1 MNARPDSTSDHSP
14 KDHAH
19 VDSSVDTVG
28 SVGIV
33 TPQNFHFAEPLT
45 LECNRTLPSFDLMVE
60 TYGTLNSDKS
70 NAILICHALSG
81 SHHAAG
87 LHSADDKKAGWWDN
101 MIGPN
106 KAIDTNR
113 FYVVCLNNIG
123 SCFGSTGPTTINPD
137 SVNAKQA
144 DNTSEAEVYGPDFP
158 LVTIKDWVKTQAM
171 LSDRL
176 GIDVWHAIVGGSM
189 GGMQALQWSVDY
201 PNRLKR
207 CVVIASTP
215 KLSAQNIAFNE
226 VARQSILSDP
236 DFKDGRYLQA
246 GTYPRR
252 GLILARMV
260 GHITYLTDDAMKA
273 KFGRDLKS
281 GKFMY
286 GYDVEFQVESYLRYQ
301 GERFSENFDA
311 NTYLLMTKALDYFDP
326 TRGYLS
332 GQSST
337 QSTAPS
343 VDSTNPSESG
353 SLLDDSIA
361 ASVETTKNATKQ
373 AAQHA
378 LEATLATDNLATDN
392 LATGDETDSE
402 TQTDTENDRQQEL
415 AALKA
420 AFAHTQCQYL
430 VVSFTTDWRFA
441 PERSQEIVD
450 ALMATGKPVNYINV
464 DAPHGHDSFLFDIPR
479 YMGAVRGFLT
489 APFITDSHAKN
500 RQTKNS
506 RQQTGVRS

>member
-1 MNARPDSTSDHSP
+1 MG
-14 KDHAH
+14 
-19 VDSSVDTVG
+19 V
-28 SVGIV
+28 V
-33 TPQNFHFAEPLT
+33 TPQKFHFAEPLT

-81 SHHAAG
+81 NHHAAG
-87 LHSADDKKAGWWDN
+87 FHSVDDKKAGWWDN

-113 FYVVCLNNIG
+113 FYVVCVNNIG

-137 SVNAKQA
+137 SISSDDSIDSSDSSANNSNEPQ
-144 DNTSEAEVYGPDFP
+144 VYGPDFP
-158 LVTIKDWVKTQAM
+158 LITIKDWVKTQAM

-201 PNRLKR
+201 PDRLKR

-236 DFKDGRYLQA
+236 DFKDGRYIQA

-326 TRGYLS
+326 TRDY
-332 GQSST
+332 SSAVAKDNT
-337 QSTAPS
+337 
-343 VDSTNPSESG
+343 ESAVP
-353 SLLDDSIA
+353 LENSIA
-361 ASVETTKNATKQ
+361 ASVESSKANAQ
-373 AAQHA
+373 NE
-378 LEATLATDNLATDN
+378 LEDAVATIEDI
-392 LATGDETDSE
+392 ES
-402 TQTDTENDRQQEL
+402 DRQQEL
-415 AALKA
+415 SALKA

-450 ALMATGKPVNYINV
+450 ALMATGKPVSYINI

-489 APFITDSHAKN
+489 APFITP
-500 RQTKNS
+500 S
-506 RQQTGVRS
+506 RPATGERS

>member
-1 MNARPDSTSDHSP
+1 MSARSDSTSEHSTN
-14 KDHAH
+14 H
-19 VDSSVDTVG
+19 SSNTAGAAGLAG

-33 TPQNFHFAEPLT
+33 TPQTFHFAEPLT
-45 LECNRTLPSFDLMVE
+45 LECNRTLPAFDLIIE

-87 LHSADDKKAGWWDN
+87 FHSDDDKKAGWWDN

-106 KAIDTNR
+106 KAIDTNQ

-137 SVNAKQA
+137 SIS
-144 DNTSEAEVYGPDFP
+144 DGGEPRVYGPDFP

-176 GIDVWHAIVGGSM
+176 GIEVWHAVVGGSM
-189 GGMQALQWSVDY
+189 GGMQAMQWSVDY
-201 PNRLKR
+201 PERLKR

-326 TRGYLS
+326 TRDYPS
-332 GQSST
+332 TSS
-337 QSTAPS
+337 SALGAEEPL
-343 VDSTNPSESG
+343 ES
-353 SLLDDSIA
+353 SIG
-361 ASVETTKNATKQ
+361 ASVKADTNKDE
-373 AAQHA
+373 
-378 LEATLATDNLATDN
+378 LEKTLA
-392 LATGDETDSE
+392 DSADIE
-402 TQTDTENDRQQEL
+402 DIDTTNEQEL
-415 AALKA
+415 SALKA

-430 VVSFTTDWRFA
+430 IVSFTTDWRFA

-450 ALMATGKPVNYINV
+450 ALMATGKPVSYINV

-479 YMGAVRGFLT
+479 YMGAVKGFLT
-489 APFITDSHAKN
+489 APFISDAALTKSQSKKSPMKN
-500 RQTKNS
+500 TQSKNS
-506 RQQTGVRS
+506 RQSSQPSTGARS

>member
-1 MNARPDSTSDHSP
+1 MSARADIDNNTPSNKPNESFDWN
-14 KDHAH
+14 
-19 VDSSVDTVG
+19 G

-33 TPQNFHFAEPLT
+33 TPETMLFSEPLT
-45 LECNRTLPSFDLMVE
+45 LECNRTLPSFELVYE
-60 TYGTLNSDKS
+60 TYGTLNKDKS

-87 LHSADDKKAGWWDN
+87 WYSEDDKKSGWWDN

-106 KAIDTNR
+106 KAIDTNQ
-113 FYVVCLNNIG
+113 FYVVCVNNIG
-123 SCFGSTGPTTINPD
+123 SCFGSTGPTTLNPD
-137 SVNAKQA
+137 SPENEQQ
-144 DNTSEAEVYGPDFP
+144 VYGPDFP

-171 LSDRL
+171 FSDRL
-176 GIDVWHAIVGGSM
+176 GIETWHAIVGGSM
-189 GGMQALQWSVDY
+189 GGMQALQWSIDY
-201 PNRLKR
+201 PDRLKR
-207 CVVIASTP
+207 CVVIACTP
-215 KLSAQNIAFNE
+215 KLSAQNIGFNE

-236 DFKDGRYLQA
+236 DFMDGRYLQA

-326 TRGYLS
+326 TRGYVE
-332 GQSST
+332 QT
-337 QSTAPS
+337 QSAEVTVAE
-343 VDSTNPSESG
+343 TNPNLARTDGNIEEAVAEETSRLSE
-353 SLLDDSIA
+353 
-361 ASVETTKNATKQ
+361 
-373 AAQHA
+373 
-378 LEATLATDNLATDN
+378 LEA
-392 LATGDETDSE
+392 
-402 TQTDTENDRQQEL
+402 
-415 AALKA
+415 LKT
-420 AFAHTQCQYL
+420 AFAHAKCQYL
-430 VVSFTTDWRFA
+430 IVSFTTDWRFA

-450 ALMATGKPVNYINV
+450 ALMATGKPVSYTNI

-479 YMGAVRGFLT
+479 YMGAIKGFLT
-489 APFITDSHAKN
+489 APFINDHNKSQLAN
-500 RQTKNS
+500 NGNNS
-506 RQQTGVRS
+506 TGARS

>member
-1 MNARPDSTSDHSP
+1 MSARSDSTSEHSP
-14 KDHAH
+14 NHAANATDA
-19 VDSSVDTVG
+19 VGSVG

-33 TPQNFHFAEPLT
+33 TPQTFHFAEPLT
-45 LECNRTLPSFDLMVE
+45 LECNRTLPSFDLIFE

-87 LHSADDKKAGWWDN
+87 FHSDDDKKAGWWDN

-106 KAIDTNR
+106 KAIDTNQ
-113 FYVVCLNNIG
+113 FFVVCVNNIG

-137 SVNAKQA
+137 TVNSSQDSLDQSSSNK
-144 DNTSEAEVYGPDFP
+144 DITNKNNENSEPQVYGPDFP
-158 LVTIKDWVKTQAM
+158 LVTIKDWVKTQAI

-176 GIDVWHAIVGGSM
+176 GIEVWHAIVGGSM

-201 PNRLKR
+201 PERLKR

-326 TRGYLS
+326 TRDYPSAAG
-332 GQSST
+332 SSIQT
-337 QSTAPS
+337 SAELET
-343 VDSTNPSESG
+343 
-353 SLLDDSIA
+353 SLA
-361 ASVETTKNATKQ
+361 ASVKA
-373 AAQHA
+373 
-378 LEATLATDNLATDN
+378 
-392 LATGDETDSE
+392 DS
-402 TQTDTENDRQQEL
+402 TENEL
-415 AALKA
+415 EETLNSSADIATADNADNVNVANAKELSALKA

-450 ALMATGKPVNYINV
+450 ALMATGKPVSYINV

-479 YMGAVRGFLT
+479 YMGAVKGFLT
-489 APFITDSHAKN
+489 APFIANSMTAK
-500 RQTKNS
+500 
-506 RQQTGVRS
+506 GARS

>member
-1 MNARPDSTSDHSP
+1 MNARSDNTSDQSH
-14 KDHAH
+14 KEIL
-19 VDSSVDTVG
+19 DSDRLANKAG
-28 SVGIV
+28 SVGVV

-45 LECNRTLPSFDLMVE
+45 LECNRTLPSFDLIIE

-81 SHHAAG
+81 NHHAAG
-87 LHSADDKKAGWWDN
+87 LHSTDDKKAGWWDN

-106 KAIDTNR
+106 KAIDTNQ
-113 FYVVCLNNIG
+113 FFVVCVNNIG
-123 SCFGSTGPTTINPD
+123 SCFGSTGPTTVNPD
-137 SVNAKQA
+137 TIDNADGSEPQA
-144 DNTSEAEVYGPDFP
+144 YGPDFP

-176 GIDVWHAIVGGSM
+176 GIDVWHAVVGGSM
-189 GGMQALQWSVDY
+189 GGMQAMQWSVDY
-201 PNRLKR
+201 PDRLKR
-207 CVVIASTP
+207 CVIIASTP

-236 DFKDGRYLQA
+236 DFQDGRYLQT

-301 GERFSENFDA
+301 GERFSQNFDA

-326 TRGYLS
+326 TRDYVS
-332 GQSST
+332 N
-337 QSTAPS
+337 TA
-343 VDSTNPSESG
+343 
-353 SLLDDSIA
+353 
-361 ASVETTKNATKQ
+361 
-373 AAQHA
+373 H
-378 LEATLATDNLATDN
+378 
-392 LATGDETDSE
+392 TDS
-402 TQTDTENDRQQEL
+402 DTLNGDGADRDDKQLEL
-415 AALKA
+415 SALKS
-420 AFAHTQCQYL
+420 AFSHTKCQYL

-441 PERSQEIVD
+441 PERSQEIVN
-450 ALMATGKPVNYINV
+450 ALMATKKPVSYINI

-479 YMGAVRGFLT
+479 YMGAVKGFLT
-489 APFITDSHAKN
+489 APFMTSHLTAV
-500 RQTKNS
+500 
-506 RQQTGVRS
+506 GERS

>member
-1 MNARPDSTSDHSP
+1 MSARSDSTSDHSTIEP
-14 KDHAH
+14 TDLAN
-19 VDSSVDTVG
+19 

-33 TPQNFHFAEPLT
+33 TPQTFHFAQPLT
-45 LECNRTLPSFDLMVE
+45 LECNRVLPSFDLVFE
-60 TYGTLNSDKS
+60 TYGTLNQDKS

-87 LHSADDKKAGWWDN
+87 IHQADDKKSGWWDN

-106 KAIDTNR
+106 KAIDTAK
-113 FYVVCLNNIG
+113 FFVVCVNNIG

-137 SVNAKQA
+137 SVNAQG
-144 DNTSEAEVYGPDFP
+144 EPQVYGPDFP
-158 LVTIKDWVKTQAM
+158 LITIKDWVKTQAL
-171 LSDRL
+171 LSDYL
-176 GIDVWHAIVGGSM
+176 GISVWHAIVGGSM

-201 PNRLKR
+201 PERLQR
-207 CVVIASTP
+207 CVVIACTP

-236 DFKDGRYLQA
+236 DFNDGRYIQA

-326 TRGYLS
+326 TRDTID
-332 GQSST
+332 SSERRCT
-337 QSTAPS
+337 TVNDTGSSEVRDLKTAFS
-343 VDSTNPSESG
+343 HS
-353 SLLDDSIA
+353 
-361 ASVETTKNATKQ
+361 
-373 AAQHA
+373 
-378 LEATLATDNLATDN
+378 
-392 LATGDETDSE
+392 
-402 TQTDTENDRQQEL
+402 
-415 AALKA
+415 
-420 AFAHTQCQYL
+420 QCQYL

-450 ALMATGKPVNYINV
+450 ALMATGKPVSYVNI

-479 YMGAVRGFLT
+479 YMSAVKGFLT
-489 APFITDSHAKN
+489 APFATNN
-500 RQTKNS
+500 RQS
-506 RQQTGVRS
+506 IGESL

>member
-1 MNARPDSTSDHSP
+1 MDS
-14 KDHAH
+14 AA
-19 VDSSVDTVG
+19 G
-28 SVGIV
+28 SVGVV

-60 TYGTLNSDKS
+60 TYGTLNRDKS

-81 SHHAAG
+81 NHHAAG
-87 LHSADDKKAGWWDN
+87 FHSADDKKAGWWDN

-106 KAIDTNR
+106 KAIDTNQ
-113 FYVVCLNNIG
+113 FYVVCVNNIG

-137 SVNAKQA
+137 SVGSDSVSSDSLDANSSDEPQ
-144 DNTSEAEVYGPDFP
+144 VYGPDFP
-158 LVTIKDWVKTQAM
+158 LITIKDWVKTQAM

-201 PNRLKR
+201 PERLKR

-236 DFKDGRYLQA
+236 DFKDGRYIQE

-326 TRGYLS
+326 TRDYP
-332 GQSST
+332 ST
-337 QSTAPS
+337 VVKDT
-343 VDSTNPSESG
+343 TESAVQIE
-353 SLLDDSIA
+353 DSIA
-361 ASVETTKNATKQ
+361 ASVKSSKANAQSELEDAVTTI
-373 AAQHA
+373 
-378 LEATLATDNLATDN
+378 EDI
-392 LATGDETDSE
+392 ES
-402 TQTDTENDRQQEL
+402 DRQQEL
-415 AALKA
+415 SALKA

-430 VVSFTTDWRFA
+430 VVSFTTDWRFS

-450 ALMATGKPVNYINV
+450 ALMATGKPVSYINI

-479 YMGAVRGFLT
+479 YMGAVKGFLT
-489 APFITDSHAKN
+489 APFITP
-500 RQTKNS
+500 S
-506 RQQTGVRS
+506 RPATGERS

>member
-1 MNARPDSTSDHSP
+1 M
-14 KDHAH
+14 
-19 VDSSVDTVG
+19 G

-33 TPQNFHFAEPLT
+33 TPQIFHFAEPLT
-45 LECNRTLPSFDLMVE
+45 LECNRTLLSFDLIVE

-70 NAILICHALSG
+70 NAVLICHALSG

-87 LHSADDKKAGWWDN
+87 FHSNDDKKAGWWDN

-106 KAIDTNR
+106 KAIDTNQ
-113 FYVVCLNNIG
+113 FYVVCVNNIG
-123 SCFGSTGPTTINPD
+123 SCFGSTGPTTTNPD
-137 SVNAKQA
+137 SVHSDDPTNEH
-144 DNTSEAEVYGPDFP
+144 SEPQVYGPDFP

-176 GIDVWHAIVGGSM
+176 GIDVWHAVVGGSM

-201 PNRLKR
+201 PDRLKR

-326 TRGYLS
+326 TRGYLTHDCPS
-332 GQSST
+332 
-337 QSTAPS
+337 APS
-343 VDSTNPSESG
+343 TETTEPVTE
-353 SLLDDSIA
+353 LEDSIG
-361 ASVETTKNATKQ
+361 ASVEASKTATQ
-373 AAQHA
+373 IE
-378 LEATLATDNLATDN
+378 LEDDLAVISNN
-392 LATGDETDSE
+392 EH
-402 TQTDTENDRQQEL
+402 NRQQEL
-415 AALKA
+415 TALKA

-479 YMGAVRGFLT
+479 YMGAVKGFLT
-489 APFITDSHAKN
+489 APFIADRQPKNN
-500 RQTKNS
+500 RQ
-506 RQQTGVRS
+506 QPTGARS

>member
-1 MNARPDSTSDHSP
+1 MNARPNNTSDQSPTDTLHSASLVNP
-14 KDHAH
+14 M
-19 VDSSVDTVG
+19 DSVG
-28 SVGIV
+28 SVGII
-33 TPQNFHFAEPLT
+33 TPQIFHFAEPLT
-45 LECNRTLPSFDLMVE
+45 LECNRTLPSFDLIIE

-70 NAILICHALSG
+70 NAVLICHALSG

-87 LHSADDKKAGWWDN
+87 FHSDDDKKAGWWDN

-113 FYVVCLNNIG
+113 FYVVCVNNIG

-137 SVNAKQA
+137 SIDSDQNNVNKNSLDKDSLNENNPA
-144 DNTSEAEVYGPDFP
+144 SELQVYGPDFP

-326 TRGYLS
+326 TRDYPSAMATDSTKSAAQLKDS
-332 GQSST
+332 ITTSVESSKQST
-337 QSTAPS
+337 QP
-343 VDSTNPSESG
+343 
-353 SLLDDSIA
+353 
-361 ASVETTKNATKQ
+361 
-373 AAQHA
+373 A
-378 LEATLATDNLATDN
+378 LEDTVATI
-392 LATGDETDSE
+392 DESE
-402 TQTDTENDRQQEL
+402 QNRQQEL
-415 AALKA
+415 SALKA

-450 ALMATGKPVNYINV
+450 ALMATGKPVSYINV

-489 APFITDSHAKN
+489 APFITDSKSKQPAQSTN
-500 RQTKNS
+500 QS
-506 RQQTGVRS
+506 SQQKSGARS

>member
-1 MNARPDSTSDHSP
+1 MNARPDNTSDHSTN
-14 KDHAH
+14 DATNSSDA
-19 VDSSVDTVG
+19 VD

-33 TPQNFHFAEPLT
+33 TPQILHFAEPLT
-45 LECNRTLPSFDLMVE
+45 LECNRTLPSFDLIFE

-87 LHSADDKKAGWWDN
+87 FHSADEKKAGWWDN

-106 KAIDTNR
+106 KAIDTNQ
-113 FYVVCLNNIG
+113 FYVVCVNNIG

-137 SVNAKQA
+137 SL
-144 DNTSEAEVYGPDFP
+144 DSDSRTSEHSEPQVYGPDFP

-201 PNRLKR
+201 PDRLKR

-326 TRGYLS
+326 TRDYPP
-332 GQSST
+332 
-337 QSTAPS
+337 A
-343 VDSTNPSESG
+343 SETEVIEPAVQLES
-353 SLLDDSIA
+353 SIA
-361 ASVETTKNATKQ
+361 ASVDAAKNATQ
-373 AAQHA
+373 EE
-378 LEATLATDNLATDN
+378 LEDNVASMSDN
-392 LATGDETDSE
+392 EH
-402 TQTDTENDRQQEL
+402 NRQQEL
-415 AALKA
+415 TALKG

-479 YMGAVRGFLT
+479 YMGAVKGFLT
-489 APFITDSHAKN
+489 APFITDN
-500 RQTKNS
+500 LPNNS
-506 RQQTGVRS
+506 RQETGERS

>member
-1 MNARPDSTSDHSP
+1 MNARSDNTSDQSP
-14 KDHAH
+14 NSQTH
-19 VDSSVDTVG
+19 VNSSANIVAG
-28 SVGIV
+28 SVGVV
-33 TPQNFHFAEPLT
+33 TPQKFHFAEPLT

-81 SHHAAG
+81 NHHAAG
-87 LHSADDKKAGWWDN
+87 FHSVDDKKAGWWDN

-113 FYVVCLNNIG
+113 FYVVCVNNIG

-137 SVNAKQA
+137 SVDANNSDDPQ
-144 DNTSEAEVYGPDFP
+144 VYGPDFP
-158 LVTIKDWVKTQAM
+158 LITIKDWVKTQAM

-201 PNRLKR
+201 PDRLKR

-236 DFKDGRYLQA
+236 DFKDGRYIQA

-326 TRGYLS
+326 TRDY
-332 GQSST
+332 SSAVEKDT
-337 QSTAPS
+337 TEPAVPLE
-343 VDSTNPSESG
+343 N
-353 SLLDDSIA
+353 SIA
-361 ASVETTKNATKQ
+361 ASVESSKANAQ
-373 AAQHA
+373 NE
-378 LEATLATDNLATDN
+378 LEDAVATIEDI
-392 LATGDETDSE
+392 ES
-402 TQTDTENDRQQEL
+402 DRQQEL

-450 ALMATGKPVNYINV
+450 ALMANGKPVSYINI

-479 YMGAVRGFLT
+479 YMGAVEGFLT
-489 APFITDSHAKN
+489 APFITHHRPA
-500 RQTKNS
+500 
-506 RQQTGVRS
+506 TGERS

>member
-1 MNARPDSTSDHSP
+1 MDL
-14 KDHAH
+14 
-19 VDSSVDTVG
+19 VG
-28 SVGIV
+28 SVGLV
-33 TPQNFHFAEPLT
+33 TPQTFHFAEPLT
-45 LECNRTLPSFDLMVE
+45 LECNRTLPSFDLIFE

-87 LHSADDKKAGWWDN
+87 FHSDDDKKAGWWDN

-106 KAIDTNR
+106 KAIDTNQ
-113 FYVVCLNNIG
+113 FFVVCVNNIG

-137 SVNAKQA
+137 SLS
-144 DNTSEAEVYGPDFP
+144 DEGEAQVYGPDFP

-176 GIDVWHAIVGGSM
+176 GIEVWHAIVGGSM
-189 GGMQALQWSVDY
+189 GGMQAMQWSVDY
-201 PNRLKR
+201 PERLKR

-236 DFKDGRYLQA
+236 DFKDGRYLHA

-326 TRGYLS
+326 TRDYPAAAELETS
-332 GQSST
+332 L
-337 QSTAPS
+337 AAA
-343 VDSTNPSESG
+343 VKADSTENELEETVNSSA
-353 SLLDDSIA
+353 DIA
-361 ASVETTKNATKQ
+361 TADNVNVANAK
-373 AAQHA
+373 
-378 LEATLATDNLATDN
+378 
-392 LATGDETDSE
+392 
-402 TQTDTENDRQQEL
+402 EL
-415 AALKA
+415 NALKA

-450 ALMATGKPVNYINV
+450 ALMATGKPVSYINV

-479 YMGAVRGFLT
+479 YMGAVKGFLT
-489 APFITDSHAKN
+489 APFIANRLKAK
-500 RQTKNS
+500 
-506 RQQTGVRS
+506 GARS

>member
-1 MNARPDSTSDHSP
+1 MDS
-14 KDHAH
+14 
-19 VDSSVDTVG
+19 VG
-28 SVGIV
+28 SVGLV
-33 TPQNFHFAEPLT
+33 TPQTFHFAEPLT
-45 LECNRTLPSFDLMVE
+45 LECNRTLPSFDLIFE

-87 LHSADDKKAGWWDN
+87 FHSDDDKKAGWWDN

-106 KAIDTNR
+106 KAIDTNQ
-113 FYVVCLNNIG
+113 FFVVCVNNIG

-137 SVNAKQA
+137 SLS
-144 DNTSEAEVYGPDFP
+144 DEGEAQVYGPDFP

-176 GIDVWHAIVGGSM
+176 GIEVWHAIVGGSM
-189 GGMQALQWSVDY
+189 GGMQAMQWSVDY
-201 PNRLKR
+201 PERLKR

-326 TRGYLS
+326 TRDYPS
-332 GQSST
+332 AADSSIQSSAELET
-337 QSTAPS
+337 SLAAA
-343 VDSTNPSESG
+343 VKADSTENELEETVNSSA
-353 SLLDDSIA
+353 DIA
-361 ASVETTKNATKQ
+361 TADNA
-373 AAQHA
+373 
-378 LEATLATDNLATDN
+378 DNVNVAN
-392 LATGDETDSE
+392 AK
-402 TQTDTENDRQQEL
+402 EL
-415 AALKA
+415 NALKS

-450 ALMATGKPVNYINV
+450 ALMATGKPVSYINV

-479 YMGAVRGFLT
+479 YMGAVKGFLT
-489 APFITDSHAKN
+489 APFIANRLKAK
-500 RQTKNS
+500 
-506 RQQTGVRS
+506 GARS

>member
-1 MNARPDSTSDHSP
+1 MSARSDSTSEHSTNHSANTT
-14 KDHAH
+14 DI
-19 VDSSVDTVG
+19 VGSVG

-33 TPQNFHFAEPLT
+33 TPQTFHFAEPLT
-45 LECNRTLPSFDLMVE
+45 LECNRTLPSFDLIFE

-87 LHSADDKKAGWWDN
+87 FHSDDDKKAGWWDN

-106 KAIDTNR
+106 KAIDTNQ
-113 FYVVCLNNIG
+113 FFVVCVNNIG
-123 SCFGSTGPTTINPD
+123 SCFGSTGPTIINPD
-137 SVNAKQA
+137 SISNEGEPQ
-144 DNTSEAEVYGPDFP
+144 VYGPDFP

-176 GIDVWHAIVGGSM
+176 GIEVWHAIVGGSM
-189 GGMQALQWSVDY
+189 GGMQAMQWSVDY
-201 PNRLKR
+201 PERLKR

-236 DFKDGRYLQA
+236 DFKEGRYLQE

-326 TRGYLS
+326 TRDYPSAAALS
-332 GQSST
+332 TKSAEALETSL
-337 QSTAPS
+337 AES
-343 VDSTNPSESG
+343 VKADSTENELEKTLNNSA
-353 SLLDDSIA
+353 DIDNINIA
-361 ASVETTKNATKQ
+361 NAK
-373 AAQHA
+373 
-378 LEATLATDNLATDN
+378 
-392 LATGDETDSE
+392 
-402 TQTDTENDRQQEL
+402 EL
-415 AALKA
+415 SALKA

-450 ALMATGKPVNYINV
+450 ALMATGKPVSYINV

-479 YMGAVRGFLT
+479 YMGAVKGFLT
-489 APFITDSHAKN
+489 APFIANRLKAK
-500 RQTKNS
+500 
-506 RQQTGVRS
+506 GVRS

>member
-1 MNARPDSTSDHSP
+1 MSARSDSTSEHSTN
-14 KDHAH
+14 HSANTT
-19 VDSSVDTVG
+19 DSIVSVG
-28 SVGIV
+28 SVGLV
-33 TPQNFHFAEPLT
+33 TPQTFHFAEPLT
-45 LECNRTLPSFDLMVE
+45 LECNRTLPSFDLIFE

-87 LHSADDKKAGWWDN
+87 FHSDDDKKAGWWDN

-106 KAIDTNR
+106 KAIDTNQ
-113 FYVVCLNNIG
+113 FFVVCVNNIG

-137 SVNAKQA
+137 SLS
-144 DNTSEAEVYGPDFP
+144 DEGEAQVYGPDFP

-176 GIDVWHAIVGGSM
+176 GIEVWHAIVGGSM
-189 GGMQALQWSVDY
+189 GGMQAMQWSVDY
-201 PNRLKR
+201 PERLKR

-311 NTYLLMTKALDYFDP
+311 NTYLIMTKALDYFDP
-326 TRGYLS
+326 TRDYPAVAELETS
-332 GQSST
+332 L
-337 QSTAPS
+337 AAA
-343 VDSTNPSESG
+343 VKADSTENELEETVNSSA
-353 SLLDDSIA
+353 DIA
-361 ASVETTKNATKQ
+361 TADNVNVANAK
-373 AAQHA
+373 
-378 LEATLATDNLATDN
+378 
-392 LATGDETDSE
+392 
-402 TQTDTENDRQQEL
+402 EL
-415 AALKA
+415 NALKA

-450 ALMATGKPVNYINV
+450 ALMATGKPVSYINV

-479 YMGAVRGFLT
+479 YMGAVKGFLT
-489 APFITDSHAKN
+489 APFIANRLKAK
-500 RQTKNS
+500 
-506 RQQTGVRS
+506 GARS

>member
-1 MNARPDSTSDHSP
+1 MSARSDSTSEHSTN
-14 KDHAH
+14 HSAN
-19 VDSSVDTVG
+19 VTDSIDSVG
-28 SVGIV
+28 SVGLV
-33 TPQNFHFAEPLT
+33 TPQTFHFAEPLT
-45 LECNRTLPSFDLMVE
+45 LECNRTLPSFDLIFE

-87 LHSADDKKAGWWDN
+87 FHSDDDKKAGWWDN

-106 KAIDTNR
+106 KAIDTNQ
-113 FYVVCLNNIG
+113 FFVVCVNNIG

-137 SVNAKQA
+137 SVSDEGKAQ
-144 DNTSEAEVYGPDFP
+144 VYGPDFP

-176 GIDVWHAIVGGSM
+176 GIEVWHAIVGGSM
-189 GGMQALQWSVDY
+189 GGMQAMQWSVDY
-201 PNRLKR
+201 PERLKR

-326 TRGYLS
+326 TRDYPAAAGS
-332 GQSST
+332 SIQSSAELET
-337 QSTAPS
+337 SLAAAVK
-343 VDSTNPSESG
+343 VDSTENELEETVNSSA
-353 SLLDDSIA
+353 DIA
-361 ASVETTKNATKQ
+361 TADNA
-373 AAQHA
+373 
-378 LEATLATDNLATDN
+378 DNVNVAN
-392 LATGDETDSE
+392 AK
-402 TQTDTENDRQQEL
+402 EL
-415 AALKA
+415 NALKA

-450 ALMATGKPVNYINV
+450 ALMATGKPVSYINV

-479 YMGAVRGFLT
+479 YMGAVKGFLT
-489 APFITDSHAKN
+489 APFIANRLKAK
-500 RQTKNS
+500 
-506 RQQTGVRS
+506 GARS

>member
-1 MNARPDSTSDHSP
+1 MSARSDSTSEHSP
-14 KDHAH
+14 NHAANATDA
-19 VDSSVDTVG
+19 VGSVG

-33 TPQNFHFAEPLT
+33 TPQTFHFAEPLT
-45 LECNRTLPSFDLMVE
+45 LECNRTLPSFDLIFE

-87 LHSADDKKAGWWDN
+87 FHSDDDKKAGWWDN

-106 KAIDTNR
+106 KAIDTNQ
-113 FYVVCLNNIG
+113 FFVVCVNNIG

-137 SVNAKQA
+137 TVNSSQDSLDQSSSNK
-144 DNTSEAEVYGPDFP
+144 DITNKNNENSEPQVYGPDFP

-176 GIDVWHAIVGGSM
+176 GIEVWHAIVGGSM

-201 PNRLKR
+201 PERLKR

-326 TRGYLS
+326 TRDYPSAAG
-332 GQSST
+332 SSIQT
-337 QSTAPS
+337 SAELET
-343 VDSTNPSESG
+343 
-353 SLLDDSIA
+353 SLA
-361 ASVETTKNATKQ
+361 ASVKA
-373 AAQHA
+373 
-378 LEATLATDNLATDN
+378 
-392 LATGDETDSE
+392 DS
-402 TQTDTENDRQQEL
+402 TENEL
-415 AALKA
+415 EETLNSSADIATADNADNVNVANAKELSALKA

-450 ALMATGKPVNYINV
+450 ALMATGKPVSYINV

-479 YMGAVRGFLT
+479 YMGAVKGFLT
-489 APFITDSHAKN
+489 APFIANSMTAK
-500 RQTKNS
+500 
-506 RQQTGVRS
+506 GARS

>member
-1 MNARPDSTSDHSP
+1 MSARSDSTSEHSTNHSANTT
-14 KDHAH
+14 DI
-19 VDSSVDTVG
+19 VCSVG

-33 TPQNFHFAEPLT
+33 TPQTFHFAEPLT
-45 LECNRTLPSFDLMVE
+45 LECNRTLPSFDLIFE
-60 TYGTLNSDKS
+60 TYGKLNSDKS

-87 LHSADDKKAGWWDN
+87 FHSDDDKKGGWWDN

-106 KAIDTNR
+106 KAIDTNQ
-113 FYVVCLNNIG
+113 FFVVCVNNIG

-137 SVNAKQA
+137 SISNEGEPQ
-144 DNTSEAEVYGPDFP
+144 VYGPDFP

-189 GGMQALQWSVDY
+189 GGMQAMQWSVDY
-201 PNRLKR
+201 PGRLKR

-326 TRGYLS
+326 TRDYPSAADLS
-332 GQSST
+332 TKSSEALET
-337 QSTAPS
+337 SLAES
-343 VDSTNPSESG
+343 VKADSTENELEKTLNNSA
-353 SLLDDSIA
+353 DIDNINIA
-361 ASVETTKNATKQ
+361 NAK
-373 AAQHA
+373 
-378 LEATLATDNLATDN
+378 
-392 LATGDETDSE
+392 
-402 TQTDTENDRQQEL
+402 EL
-415 AALKA
+415 SALKA

-450 ALMATGKPVNYINV
+450 ALMATGKPVSYINV

-479 YMGAVRGFLT
+479 YMGAVKGFLT
-489 APFITDSHAKN
+489 APFIANRLKAK
-500 RQTKNS
+500 
-506 RQQTGVRS
+506 GVRS

>member
-1 MNARPDSTSDHSP
+1 MSARSDSTSEHSTN
-14 KDHAH
+14 HSANTT
-19 VDSSVDTVG
+19 DSIDSVG
-28 SVGIV
+28 SVGLV
-33 TPQNFHFAEPLT
+33 TPQTFHFAEPLT
-45 LECNRTLPSFDLMVE
+45 LECNRTLPAFDLIFE

-87 LHSADDKKAGWWDN
+87 FYSDDDKKAGWWDN

-113 FYVVCLNNIG
+113 FFVVCVNNIG

-137 SVNAKQA
+137 SIS
-144 DNTSEAEVYGPDFP
+144 DEGEAQVYGPDFP

-176 GIDVWHAIVGGSM
+176 GIEVWHAIVGGSM

-201 PNRLKR
+201 PERLKR

-326 TRGYLS
+326 TRDYPSAVTLE
-332 GQSST
+332 
-337 QSTAPS
+337 STA
-343 VDSTNPSESG
+343 VKAESAEKELEKTLEN
-353 SLLDDSIA
+353 SAHID
-361 ASVETTKNATKQ
+361 NA
-373 AAQHA
+373 
-378 LEATLATDNLATDN
+378 DNVNVAN
-392 LATGDETDSE
+392 EK
-402 TQTDTENDRQQEL
+402 EL
-415 AALKA
+415 SALKA

-450 ALMATGKPVNYINV
+450 ALMATGKPVSYINV

-479 YMGAVRGFLT
+479 YMGAVKGFLT
-489 APFITDSHAKN
+489 APFIANRLKAK
-500 RQTKNS
+500 
-506 RQQTGVRS
+506 GARS

>member
-1 MNARPDSTSDHSP
+1 MNARSDNTNDQSATDKANAKH
-14 KDHAH
+14 
-19 VDSSVDTVG
+19 SVDTNEFLN

-33 TPQNFHFAEPLT
+33 TPQTLHFAEPLT
-45 LECNRTLPSFDLMVE
+45 LECNRTLPSFDLIIE

-70 NAILICHALSG
+70 NAVLICHALSG

-87 LHSADDKKAGWWDN
+87 FHSDDDKKAGWWDN

-106 KAIDTNR
+106 KSIDTNR
-113 FYVVCLNNIG
+113 FFVVCVNNIG

-137 SVNAKQA
+137 SSQA
-144 DNTSEAEVYGPDFP
+144 QVYGPDFP

-176 GIDVWHAIVGGSM
+176 EIDVWHAVVGGSM
-189 GGMQALQWSVDY
+189 GGMQALQWAVDY
-201 PNRLKR
+201 PERIKR
-207 CVVIASTP
+207 CVVIACTP

-236 DFKDGRYLQA
+236 DFKEGRYLQA

-326 TRGYLS
+326 TRDYPL
-332 GQSST
+332 T
-337 QSTAPS
+337 QSIDFSAPADLLAS
-343 VDSTNPSESG
+343 
-353 SLLDDSIA
+353 SLA
-361 ASVETTKNATKQ
+361 ASVRADSREDELAN
-373 AAQHA
+373 
-378 LEATLATDNLATDN
+378 TLADSADIDNISASN
-392 LATGDETDSE
+392 H
-402 TQTDTENDRQQEL
+402 QEL
-415 AALKA
+415 TALKA
-420 AFAHTQCQYL
+420 AFAHTECQYL
-430 VVSFTTDWRFA
+430 IVSFTTDWRFA

-450 ALMATGKPVNYINV
+450 ALMATGKPVSYINV

-479 YMGAVRGFLT
+479 YMGAVKGFLN
-489 APFITDSHAKN
+489 APFMSN
-500 RQTKNS
+500 NQSKNS
-506 RQQTGVRS
+506 KNGQQKSGARS

>member
-1 MNARPDSTSDHSP
+1 M
-14 KDHAH
+14 
-19 VDSSVDTVG
+19 
-28 SVGIV
+28 GIV
-33 TPQNFHFAEPLT
+33 TPQVFHFAEPLT
-45 LECNRTLPSFDLMVE
+45 LECNRTLPSFDLIIE

-70 NAILICHALSG
+70 NAVLICHALSG

-87 LHSADDKKAGWWDN
+87 FHSSDDKKAGWWDN

-106 KAIDTNR
+106 KSIDTNQ
-113 FYVVCLNNIG
+113 FYVVCVNNIG
-123 SCFGSTGPTTINPD
+123 SCFGSTGPTSINPD
-137 SVNAKQA
+137 S
-144 DNTSEAEVYGPDFP
+144 DHSEGSTSNKHSDSPVYGPDFP

-176 GIDVWHAIVGGSM
+176 GIDVWHAVVGGSM

-201 PNRLKR
+201 PDRLKR

-326 TRGYLS
+326 TRDYS
-332 GQSST
+332 SAQSEVT
-337 QSTAPS
+337 
-343 VDSTNPSESG
+343 ES
-353 SLLDDSIA
+353 SIDQPLKQPLDQSIA
-361 ASVETTKNATKQ
+361 ESLNATKTVSQ
-373 AAQHA
+373 DA
-378 LEATLATDNLATDN
+378 LDDDLAVITDNIN
-392 LATGDETDSE
+392 NSE
-402 TQTDTENDRQQEL
+402 HNRQQEL
-415 AALKA
+415 SALKA

-479 YMGAVRGFLT
+479 YMGAVKGFLT
-489 APFITDSHAKN
+489 APFITDS
-500 RQTKNS
+500 QPSNS
-506 RQQTGVRS
+506 HKKTGARS

>member
-1 MNARPDSTSDHSP
+1 MDS
-14 KDHAH
+14 
-19 VDSSVDTVG
+19 VG
-28 SVGIV
+28 SVGLV
-33 TPQNFHFAEPLT
+33 TPQTFHFAEPLT
-45 LECNRTLPSFDLMVE
+45 LECNRTLPSFDLIFE

-87 LHSADDKKAGWWDN
+87 FHSDDDKKAGWWDN
-101 MIGPN
+101 MIGPH
-106 KAIDTNR
+106 KAIDTNQ
-113 FYVVCLNNIG
+113 FFVVCVNNIG

-137 SVNAKQA
+137 SIS
-144 DNTSEAEVYGPDFP
+144 DEGEAQVYGPDFP

-176 GIDVWHAIVGGSM
+176 GIEVWHAIVGGSM
-189 GGMQALQWSVDY
+189 GGMQAMQWSVDY
-201 PNRLKR
+201 PERLKR

-326 TRGYLS
+326 TRDYPS
-332 GQSST
+332 AADSST
-337 QSTAPS
+337 HSSAELETSLAAA
-343 VDSTNPSESG
+343 VKADSTEKKLEKTLNSS
-353 SLLDDSIA
+353 
-361 ASVETTKNATKQ
+361 ATIDN
-373 AAQHA
+373 
-378 LEATLATDNLATDN
+378 TDNADN
-392 LATGDETDSE
+392 VDVA
-402 TQTDTENDRQQEL
+402 NAKEL
-415 AALKA
+415 NALKA

-450 ALMATGKPVNYINV
+450 ALMATGKPVSYINV

-479 YMGAVRGFLT
+479 YMGAVKGFLT
-489 APFITDSHAKN
+489 APFIANRLKAK
-500 RQTKNS
+500 
-506 RQQTGVRS
+506 GARS

>member
-1 MNARPDSTSDHSP
+1 MQSSETTS
-14 KDHAH
+14 
-19 VDSSVDTVG
+19 VQLTN

-33 TPQNFHFAEPLT
+33 TPQTLVFDEPLT
-45 LECNRTLPSFDLMVE
+45 LECQRVLPSFELVIE
-60 TYGTLNSDKS
+60 TYGTLNADKT

-87 LHSADDKKAGWWDN
+87 FHSIDDAKPGWWDA

-106 KAIDTNR
+106 KAIDTNE

-123 SCFGSTGPTTINPD
+123 SCYGSTGPTTINPETG
-137 SVNAKQA
+137 KI
-144 DNTSEAEVYGPDFP
+144 YGADFP
-158 LVTIKDWVKTQAM
+158 LITIKDWVKTQVM

-176 GIDVWHAIVGGSM
+176 GIDKWHAIIGGSM

-201 PNRLKR
+201 PDRLAR
-207 CVVIASTP
+207 AVIIASTP

-236 DFKDGRYLQA
+236 DFHDGWYLEH

-260 GHITYLTDDAMKA
+260 GHITYITEDAMKA

-301 GERFSENFDA
+301 GERFSQNFDA

-326 TRGYLS
+326 TRDYVPDAL
-332 GQSST
+332 
-337 QSTAPS
+337 P
-343 VDSTNPSESG
+343 DE
-353 SLLDDSIA
+353 
-361 ASVETTKNATKQ
+361 Q
-373 AAQHA
+373 A
-378 LEATLATDNLATDN
+378 LKETLA
-392 LATGDETDSE
+392 
-402 TQTDTENDRQQEL
+402 R
-415 AALKA
+415 
-420 AFAHTQCQYL
+420 TQCQFL
-430 VVSFTTDWRFA
+430 VVSFTTDWRFS
-441 PERSQEIVD
+441 PERSVELVD
-450 ALMATGKPVNYINV
+450 ALIANQKPVSYVNI

-479 YMGAVRGFLT
+479 YVNAVKGFLMAPAIQTAVRADGISPTTISKL
-489 APFITDSHAKN
+489 A
-500 RQTKNS
+500 RQ
-506 RQQTGVRS
+506 

>member
-1 MNARPDSTSDHSP
+1 LNARPDNTSDQSSTDKPHST
-14 KDHAH
+14 
-19 VDSSVDTVG
+19 DSIG

-33 TPQNFHFAEPLT
+33 TPQIFHFAEPLT
-45 LECNRTLPSFDLMVE
+45 LECNRTLPSFDLIIE

-87 LHSADDKKAGWWDN
+87 FHNADEKKAGWWDN

-106 KAIDTNR
+106 KAIDTNQ
-113 FYVVCLNNIG
+113 FYVVCVNNIG
-123 SCFGSTGPTTINPD
+123 SCFGSTGPTTINPESIKSD
-137 SVNAKQA
+137 ESVNEH
-144 DNTSEAEVYGPDFP
+144 SEPQVYGPDFP
-158 LVTIKDWVKTQAM
+158 LITIKDWVKTQAM

-176 GIDVWHAIVGGSM
+176 GIDVWHAVVGGSM

-201 PNRLKR
+201 PARLKR

-326 TRGYLS
+326 TRDYP
-332 GQSST
+332 ST
-337 QSTAPS
+337 STTNATEPS
-343 VDSTNPSESG
+343 IQIES
-353 SLLDDSIA
+353 SIA
-361 ASVETTKNATKQ
+361 DSVNATKE
-373 AAQHA
+373 ASESE
-378 LEATLATDNLATDN
+378 LEDTIASL
-392 LATGDETDSE
+392 DEHKH
-402 TQTDTENDRQQEL
+402 DRQQEL
-415 AALKA
+415 TALKA

-479 YMGAVRGFLT
+479 YMGAVKGFLT
-489 APFITDSHAKN
+489 APFMADIQSKNGQSKTSHHN
-500 RQTKNS
+500 RQKKA
-506 RQQTGVRS
+506 GARS

>member
-1 MNARPDSTSDHSP
+1 LNACPNITSDHSTNDRP
-14 KDHAH
+14 HSAG
-19 VDSSVDTVG
+19 STG

-33 TPQNFHFAEPLT
+33 TPQNFHFSEPLT
-45 LECNRTLPSFDLMVE
+45 LECNRTLPSFDLIVE
-60 TYGTLNSDKS
+60 TYGTLNSDHS
-70 NAILICHALSG
+70 NAVLICHALSG

-87 LHSADDKKAGWWDN
+87 FYSSDDKKSGWWDN

-106 KAIDTNR
+106 KAIDTNQ
-113 FYVVCLNNIG
+113 FFVVCVNNIG

-137 SVNAKQA
+137 SVNTDSTKA
-144 DNTSEAEVYGPDFP
+144 DSTKTGNPRPYGPDFP
-158 LVTIKDWVKTQAM
+158 LITIKDWVKTQAM

-176 GIDVWHAIVGGSM
+176 GIDIWHAIVGGSM
-189 GGMQALQWSVDY
+189 GGMQALQWAVDY

-207 CVVIASTP
+207 CVVIACTP

-236 DFKDGRYLQA
+236 DFKEGRYLQA

-326 TRGYLS
+326 TRDYPIE
-332 GQSST
+332 QSST
-337 QSTAPS
+337 EQSEPTKENLAGLLAKPLES
-343 VDSTNPSESG
+343 RNRSTDHDTESDSDDAINTNDAN
-353 SLLDDSIA
+353 DDSD
-361 ASVETTKNATKQ
+361 NA
-373 AAQHA
+373 HY
-378 LEATLATDNLATDN
+378 
-392 LATGDETDSE
+392 
-402 TQTDTENDRQQEL
+402 QEL
-415 AALKA
+415 DALKA

-441 PERSQEIVD
+441 PERSQEIVN
-450 ALMATGKPVNYINV
+450 ALMATGKPVSYINV

-479 YMGAVRGFLT
+479 YMGAVKGFLS
-489 APFITDSHAKN
+489 APFITDSHQAA
-500 RQTKNS
+500 
-506 RQQTGVRS
+506 GERS